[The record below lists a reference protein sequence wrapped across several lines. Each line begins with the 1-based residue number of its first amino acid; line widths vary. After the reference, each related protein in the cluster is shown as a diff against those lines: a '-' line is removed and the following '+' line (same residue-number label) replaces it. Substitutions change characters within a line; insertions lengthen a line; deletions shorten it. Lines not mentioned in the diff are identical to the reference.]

1 MLGIGKITNNCN
13 RGGECIQC
21 PPPEIKLYYR
31 VDTSPTDPGVITS
44 STVFVTDPVVGP
56 YRGIT
61 NRFMTQNDFVTFN
74 KNMLTF
80 IGYRTPRNPALAP
93 NLQVPDLY
101 NETLS
106 INIEPYLENF
116 IQATANY
123 VDEGTSFVTTIPFID
138 FTVSAASGIFKGYK
152 NVRINIYNDGD
163 PPGYP
168 GGLGKVRV
176 MTIT

>member
-13 RGGECIQC
+13 SGGNCRQC
-21 PPPEIKLYYR
+21 PPPEMKLYYR
-31 VDTSPTDPGVITS
+31 LDVSPTNPGSITS
-44 STVFVTDPVVGP
+44 MTRFVTDPVIDT
-56 YRGIT
+56 YRGIE
-61 NRFMTQNDFVTFN
+61 NLFMVQNDFVTFN

-80 IGYRTPRNPALAP
+80 IGYRTPKNLALPAYI
-93 NLQVPDLY
+93 QVPDLY

-123 VDEGTSFVTTIPFID
+123 VDEGSSFVTTVPFID
-138 FTVSAASGIFKGYK
+138 YTVSAASGIFEGYK
-152 NVRINIYNDGD
+152 NVRINFYNDGN